1 LPCFSIQGV
10 VGKYLFYVEF
20 PPGKTLDF
28 KGWLG
33 NAIFD
38 KCFNLLL
45 MICQPSTKPLS
56 ILSLT
61 LEREDVLGNQF
72 TGPLSRFAE
81 PYTFHDLFLD
91 RIECFSQRWT
101 WQDFVPPTRLHE
113 LDSDFSDDMMYI
125 LTHDIFVLDV
135 SLFWFMMKHKGR
147 YQGALLDW
155 LHWLFDYTNM
165 QPAGKYR

>member
-1 LPCFSIQGV
+1 
-10 VGKYLFYVEF
+10 
-20 PPGKTLDF
+20 
-28 KGWLG
+28 
-33 NAIFD
+33 
-38 KCFNLLL
+38 
-45 MICQPSTKPLS
+45 MICQPSTKLLS
-56 ILSLT
+56 ILSL
-61 LEREDVLGNQF
+61 ECEEVLGNQS
-72 TGPLSRFAE
+72 TGPLSPFSE
-81 PYTFHDLFLD
+81 PCTFYDPFLD

-101 WQDFVPPTRLHE
+101 WQDFIPPTRLHE

-125 LTHDIFVLDV
+125 LTHDMFVLDV